1 MGRTRDCDITDA
13 RARLV
18 DARQFLDAA
27 ELLVAPGNG
36 DVVATNAIHA
46 AIAAADVICC
56 VQLGQRSNDANHE
69 AAIALL
75 ERADPHL
82 AKQLRRALVRKQQ
95 AGYESRDV
103 ADSDATACV
112 DAARRLV
119 IAAAKAL
126 ERL

>member
-1 MGRTRDCDITDA
+1 MTRARGRTRDCDITDA

-27 ELLVAPGNG
+27 GLLGAPGNG
-36 DVVATNAIHA
+36 DVVATNAIHT
-46 AIAAADVICC
+46 AI
-56 VQLGQRSNDANHE
+56 
-69 AAIALL
+69 
-75 ERADPHL
+75 
-82 AKQLRRALVRKQQ
+82 
-95 AGYESRDV
+95 
-103 ADSDATACV
+103 